1 MLDQLEELLEMQR
14 VLDEAILKE
23 HGNVYDEKIAEQMKI
38 ALFVELGELMNEMPT
53 KFKHWKKAAKDNRE
67 AALVEYVDALHFAL
81 SLTNHSKAQGE
92 FDDCYESY
100 SDLVH
105 LDYSWILYSIMN
117 ECFDE
122 TSNLNMILG
131 HLFILGNKLGFTWD
145 EIYKAYKAK
154 NAINYERLKSGY

>member
-1 MLDQLEELLEMQR
+1 MLDQLEELLEMQS

-53 KFKHWKKAAKDNRE
+53 KFKHWKRTAKDNKE

-81 SLTNHSKAQGE
+81 SLTNHSKAQGK
-92 FDDCYESY
+92 FDDWYECY

-105 LDYSWILYSIMN
+105 LDYSWIMYSIMN

-145 EIYKAYKAK
+145 EIYKAYKDK
-154 NAINYERLKSGY
+154 NAINYERLKNGY